1 MPTTKLYL
9 GNLPEDASKE
19 DLLPMFEKYGKVV
32 EFDIL
37 KDYGFIH
44 FEVESEANAAA
55 AALDQ
60 TLYNNVN
67 IKVEVSRSKVRQKAG
82 MGGKGECYRCG
93 GDGHWSKECP
103 RGPSSR
109 GGFRGG
115 RGSRGGRGDGRPFGP
130 YGRPPP
136 RDFYEDFDYFQRSR
150 MMAAYDRFR
159 SFDPY
164 ERRPLPPMPPPGR
177 DPYARPGPDYYNR
190 RSPPRDPYYDYYERR
205 SLSNSGAAEAG
216 DDSKYAP
223 QRTSNGGSATQ
234 GRVPGPY

>member
-1 MPTTKLYL
+1 M
-9 GNLPEDASKE
+9 A
-19 DLLPMFEKYGKVV
+19 DLLDLMDDLP
-32 EFDIL
+32 
-37 KDYGFIH
+37 H
-44 FEVESEANAAA
+44 
-55 AALDQ
+55 
-60 TLYNNVN
+60 
-67 IKVEVSRSKVRQKAG
+67 
-82 MGGKGECYRCG
+82 
-93 GDGHWSKECP
+93 
-103 RGPSSR
+103 
-109 GGFRGG
+109 
-115 RGSRGGRGDGRPFGP
+115 
-130 YGRPPP
+130 

-223 QRTSNGGSATQ
+223 QRTSNGGSATR